1 MGLLSPWFLAG
12 AAAVTLPIYLH
23 LLRRHKADPRP
34 FSSLMFFERRT
45 QSSIKHRRL
54 RYLLLLALRLA
65 LLLLVAL
72 AFANPFINRSAA
84 SANSDKL
91 LLLAIDDS
99 FSMRAGSRLAD
110 ARREA
115 LSVLASRRPSERA
128 QVMALGSQVRILTEP
143 TQDAGALQAAVES
156 VEPGDSRASFDELA
170 HALHSLAESAH
181 TPIEL
186 HLFSDMQKSGMP
198 SSFTE
203 MVLPADVSLV
213 LHPVARNA
221 VPNWAVESVDAPGQV
236 WEANK
241 AVVHAVVAGYHTP
254 VATRTV
260 SLLVD
265 GKPVATR
272 SVEVPA
278 GGRAAVEFP
287 SLDVPYG
294 FSRCEV
300 RIDSADSL
308 LADDVSLFTVQRS
321 DPERVLFVHE
331 SSDARSPLYFRTA
344 LTAGAEK
351 AFNLQ
356 AVTVDQVASLQP
368 SAYAFVVLSDVPS
381 VPASF
386 EEELVKYVRSGGSV
400 LVAAGTSA
408 ARGRHVAVFGDNI
421 VDSRYYSR
429 DSERF
434 LTVGDADPSHPSV
447 GKAERW
453 SGVRFYFAVQV
464 NAANS
469 RVVARLTDRT
479 PLLLEKKVGE
489 GRVLLLGS
497 GLDNLTNDFP
507 MHPVFIPFVE
517 QTARY
522 LSGTERR
529 SGARVVDSFLELR
542 KGKQQ
547 GVGVEVIDPEGRRAL
562 SLNEA
567 ASAETFQLKRAGF
580 YELHLASGRR
590 DVVGVNADRRESDL
604 DVMPDDVLSLWK
616 GNAHTGPELSSAGT
630 PVREQAK
637 PYGLWWTIMLLVLA
651 AAVAESLV
659 AGQYLGRLRED

>member
-115 LSVLASRRPSERA
+115 LSVLASRRSSERA

-156 VEPGDSRASFDELA
+156 VEPGDSRASFGELA
-170 HALHSLAESAH
+170 HALRSLAESAH

-236 WEANK
+236 WERNK

-260 SLLVD
+260 SLIVD

-308 LADDVSLFTVQRS
+308 PADDVSLFTVQRS

-331 SSDARSPLYFRTA
+331 SADSRSPLYFRTA
-344 LTAGAEK
+344 LAAGAEK
-351 AFNLQ
+351 AFNLE
-356 AVTVDQVASLQP
+356 AVTVDQVTSIQP
-368 SAYAFVVLSDVPS
+368 SSYAFVVLSDVPS

-408 ARGRHVAVFGDNI
+408 ARERHVALFGENI

-429 DSERF
+429 DGERF
-434 LTVGDADPSHPSV
+434 LTVGDADPSHPST

-529 SGARVVDSFLELR
+529 SGARVVGSFLELR

-547 GVGVEVIDPEGRRAL
+547 GIGVEVIDPEGRRAL

-580 YELHLASGRR
+580 YELHLANGRR

-604 DVMPDDVLSLWK
+604 DVMPNDVLSIWK
-616 GNAHTGPELSSAGT
+616 GNAHTGPEPSSAGAR
-630 PVREQAK
+630 VREQAK
-637 PYGLWWTIMLLVLA
+637 PYGLWWYIMLLVLA